1 MQPNLAVV
9 SLWAEDVA
17 ATAHFYR
24 DVIGLH
30 LLKHDQH
37 RPHFELGGAYL
48 VILHGRPLTPLDQ
61 VPSRFPIVAFSVDDL
76 DLAVERLRT
85 HQVDLP
91 WGIEEDPDSHWVM
104 FHDPDGNLI
113 ELAQFKR

>member
-1 MQPNLAVV
+1 LFLIITTSHLCAGRFVLLQGDFMQPNLAVV

-48 VILHGRPLTPLDQ
+48 VILQGRPLTPLD
-61 VPSRFPIVAFSVDDL
+61 
-76 DLAVERLRT
+76 
-85 HQVDLP
+85 
-91 WGIEEDPDSHWVM
+91 
-104 FHDPDGNLI
+104 
-113 ELAQFKR
+113 